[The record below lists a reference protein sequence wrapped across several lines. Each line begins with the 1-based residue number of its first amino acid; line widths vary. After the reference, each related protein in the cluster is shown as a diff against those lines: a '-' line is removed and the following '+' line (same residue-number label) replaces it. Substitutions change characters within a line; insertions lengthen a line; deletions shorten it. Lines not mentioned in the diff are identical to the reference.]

1 MRMMKFIRELNRDRW
16 RKERVGGS
24 ISQNKQTDLRIP
36 QGEVLSTKST
46 SYWQIMAFWENWE
59 MV

>member
-16 RKERVGGS
+16 RKERVGES